1 MRILIDE
8 LGGRVGE
15 SDLDADDLVE
25 VYRPLRSP
33 WWRINMVSTVD
44 GSATGASGRSGS
56 INNGADKA
64 VFDTLR
70 GMADAILVGAGTARD
85 EGYGPAAVPIV
96 LVSRRGHV
104 PGSLRDAPRGAVLL
118 ATTTG
123 AEGLLESRERLG
135 EENVIVTG
143 DAVDL
148 AALRRTLA
156 GRGLSSV
163 LSEGGPSLFADLAA
177 ARVLDEVCLTVV
189 PQLVGGEHPR
199 IATGPDTETA
209 LRLTTLLE
217 QDGTLLGRWSVG
229 TTGSDAPSE
238 D

>member
-1 MRILIDE
+1 VDVRILIDE

-15 SDLDADDLVE
+15 TDLDADDLVE

-56 INNGADKA
+56 INNGADKQ

-70 GMADAILVGAGTARD
+70 AMADAILVGAGTARD
-85 EGYGPAAVPIV
+85 EGYGPAEVPIV

-104 PGSLRDAPRGAVLL
+104 PETLREAPRGSVLM

-123 AEGLLESRERLG
+123 AEGLVASRAALG
-135 EENVIVTG
+135 EENVLVTG
-143 DAVDL
+143 EEVDL
-148 AALRRTLA
+148 AALRGVLA
-156 GRGLSSV
+156 ERGLSAV
-163 LSEGGPSLFADLAA
+163 LSEGGPSLFADLVAA
-177 ARVLDEVCLTVV
+177 EVLDEVCLTVV

-199 IATGPDTETA
+199 IATGPDTETP

-217 QDGTLLGRWSVG
+217 QDGTLLGRWSVERPG
-229 TTGSDAPSE
+229 
-238 D
+238 

>member
-15 SDLDADDLVE
+15 SDLDADDLVG
-25 VYRPLRSP
+25 VYCPPRSS

-56 INNGADKA
+56 INNRADKA

-70 GMADAILVGAGTARD
+70 GLADAILVGAGTARD
-85 EGYGPAAVPIV
+85 EGYRPAEVPIV

-118 ATTTG
+118 ATAAD
-123 AEGLLESRERLG
+123 AEGLGESRELLG
-135 EENVIVTG
+135 EDNVVVTG
-143 DAVDL
+143 DQVDL
-148 AALRRTLA
+148 VALRRALA
-156 GRGLSSV
+156 DRGLSCV

-177 ARVLDEVCLTVV
+177 AGVLDEVCLTVV
-189 PQLVGGEHPR
+189 PRLVGGAHPR
-199 IATGPDTETA
+199 IAAGPDTETS

-217 QDGTLLGRWSVG
+217 EDGTLLGRWSVEP
-229 TTGSDAPSE
+229 TGPTG
-238 D
+238 

>member
-15 SDLDADDLVE
+15 TDLDADDLVE

-70 GMADAILVGAGTARD
+70 ALADAILVGAGTARD
-85 EGYGPAAVPIV
+85 EGYGPAEVPIV

-104 PGSLRDAPRGAVLL
+104 PESLRDAPRGSVLL

-123 AEGLLESRERLG
+123 AEGLAESRAALG

-143 DAVDL
+143 DEVDL
-148 AALRRTLA
+148 AALRGRPRRARPLVGAVRGRPEPVRRPGRGRRARRGVPHRRAAA
-156 GRGLSSV
+156 GRGRA
-163 LSEGGPSLFADLAA
+163 PAHRHRPRHRDPAPADHP
-177 ARVLDEVCLTVV
+177 ARAGRH
-189 PQLVGGEHPR
+189 PARALVR
-199 IATGPDTETA
+199 RATPG
-209 LRLTTLLE
+209 
-217 QDGTLLGRWSVG
+217 
-229 TTGSDAPSE
+229 
-238 D
+238 

>member
-8 LGGRVGE
+8 LGGRAGE

-56 INNGADKA
+56 INNAADKR

-70 GMADAILVGAGTARD
+70 AMADAVLVGAGTAR
-85 EGYGPAAVPIV
+85 EEAYGPAEVPIV

-104 PGSLRDAPRGAVLL
+104 PDALRDAPRGSVLL
-118 ATTTG
+118 ATVLG
-123 AEGLLESRERLG
+123 AEGLAASRAALG
-135 EENVIVTG
+135 EDQVVVTG
-143 DAVDL
+143 TEVDL
-148 AALRRTLA
+148 AALRRALA
-156 GRGLSSV
+156 ERGLTSV

-177 ARVLDEVCLTVV
+177 AGVLDEVCLTVV
-189 PQLVGGEHPR
+189 PQLVGGDHPR
-199 IATGPDTETA
+199 IATGAGTTTE

-217 QDGTLLGRWSVG
+217 QDGTLLGRWSVEVA
-229 TTGSDAPSE
+229 GSG
-238 D
+238 